1 MRPIPW
7 TVRLILF
14 AVGFGAGLSQYKAPA
29 QPTHR
34 PVVIEIRVKPDLQPA
49 VSEPRT
55 HRSESSLRL
64 QNRI

>member
-7 TVRLILF
+7 TVRVILF

-29 QPTHR
+29 THR
-34 PVVIEIRVKPDLQPA
+34 PLVIEIRVVNPDVRPA
-49 VSEPRT
+49 VSEPRNLP
-55 HRSESSLRL
+55 SEVPVRL